1 MKRLVHKW
9 TFAKRMK
16 AFFLASIVL
25 VSLLVLLLTTW
36 ISANN
41 LRVNTEKLV
50 QNQFELLATSYNG
63 SLEQYKNTCR
73 AILMNDSVQ
82 DFLEGDSDRV
92 VQVENQQS
100 AREMLTQIYNSN
112 DNINFIALLKEDSG
126 EYLYRGS
133 GVSYADFEDSW
144 EKDWQESQPG
154 SGAMRLSYSNNY
166 FKGSQYTVSVYYPAY
181 SNQIVGKS
189 YGILCIN
196 FQDIFLESLSVKKQ
210 ISDTEYSELM
220 LVDTEGNVISGQ
232 EMEEEQ
238 EISGIAAYLDG
249 TNGSFQKDGK
259 LVSYYKIGSW
269 NYYLL
274 SVTPLNKLYH
284 TSMRTI
290 WVVSLLLILVIFG
303 LSAIAGRQFSRIY
316 APLDDIVR
324 EMARVSEGKM
334 DVRIN
339 AEPLGKDF
347 EPMADGFNTMM
358 DKLEASMEEIRVKQE
373 QLSQTRLNAL
383 QSQIQPHFLYNTLDC
398 IHWQAVADGNREI
411 STLVK
416 ALASYYRICLSK
428 GKNIIPL
435 SEELQHIEYYVLIQN
450 MRYDNRLHLDIN
462 VDEKY
467 RQVLLPKLTLQPLVE
482 NAVEHGIERREGVN
496 GNIFIWVEE
505 CGNGDIVLRVAN
517 SGNGMT
523 EARVAQMNEYLAANA
538 ADFGYGVRNVNKRIQ
553 LLFGQEYGL
562 HYEVNAWQ
570 GVTAAI
576 TLPAEKDS
584 GLSDG
589 DSDAGKEAGSFG
601 GVNV

>member
-1 MKRLVHKW
+1 MKRLVQNW
-9 TFAKRMK
+9 AFAKRMK
-16 AFFLASIVL
+16 VFFLASIVL
-25 VSLLVLLLTTW
+25 VSSLVLVLTTVT
-36 ISANN
+36 SVNN
-41 LRVNTEKLV
+41 LLKNTKKQAE
-50 QNQFELLATSYNG
+50 NQLELLATNYNA
-63 SLEQYKNTCR
+63 SLEQYKNTCQ
-73 AILMNDSVQ
+73 AILMNTYVQ
-82 DFLEGDSDRV
+82 NFLEGSTDKAERA
-92 VQVENQQS
+92 ENQQS
-100 AREMLTQIYNSN
+100 AREMLIQIYNSN
-112 DNINFIALLKEDSG
+112 DNINFIALLNEETG
-126 EYLYRGS
+126 QYLYRGS
-133 GVSYADFEDSW
+133 GVSYVDFEDSW
-144 EKDWQESQPG
+144 EKDWQESQQG

-166 FKGSQYTVSVYYPAY
+166 FNGSQYTLSVYYPAY
-181 SNQIVGKS
+181 SSRIVGKS

-220 LVDTEGNVISGQ
+220 LVNTDGNLISGQ
-232 EMEEEQ
+232 EMDDKQ
-238 EISGIAAYLDG
+238 ELSGIAENLDG
-249 TNGSFQKDGK
+249 MHGSFQKSGM
-259 LVSYYKIGSW
+259 LISYCKIGSW

-274 SVTPLNKLYH
+274 SVTPLREMYRS
-284 TSMRTI
+284 SMQTLG
-290 WVVSLLLILVIFG
+290 VVSLLLILLIFIFT
-303 LSAIAGRQFSRIY
+303 AVAGGQFSRIY
-316 APLDDIVR
+316 APLDDIVQ
-324 EMARVSEGKM
+324 EMAHVSEGRM

-347 EPMADGFNTMM
+347 EAMADGFNTMM
-358 DKLEASMEEIRVKQE
+358 DKLETSMEEIRIKQE

-428 GKNIIPL
+428 GKDIIPL
-435 SEELQHIEYYVLIQN
+435 SEELRHIEYYVLIQN
-450 MRYDNRLHLDIN
+450 MRYDNRLHLDMN

-482 NAVEHGIERREGVN
+482 NAVEHGIARREGTS

-505 CGNGDIVLRVAN
+505 NGNGNIILRVAN

-523 EARVAQMNEYLAANA
+523 KERVAQMNEYLETNA

-576 TLPAEKDS
+576 SLPMEKRQRS
-584 GLSDG
+584 S
-589 DSDAGKEAGSFG
+589 EE
-601 GVNV
+601 

>member
-50 QNQFELLATSYNG
+50 QNQLELLATSYNG

-196 FQDIFLESLSVKKQ
+196 FQNIFLESLSVKKQ

>member
-36 ISANN
+36 ILANN

-50 QNQFELLATSYNG
+50 QNQLELLATSYHG

>member
-50 QNQFELLATSYNG
+50 QNQLELLATSYNG